1 MQIVNVTKKSRE
13 STYPTKQFSLY
24 AIHSCFLGFSLKQ
37 SGYSNIARK
46 YHFRFK
52 RFAKEVHFYFFHE
65 LLILFVF
72 STDSIDSAQLQS
84 TIMSS
89 DFLFAHNAYT
99 KQGPY
104 SNRLRASGFDNY
116 SNSMHALSSAWDKQD
131 AWMRNS
137 QSGNYNEGGYNN
149 SPPYNS
155 TADRGRDRGEG
166 NGRRAASGRGGGGGQ
181 EGYQRVERGQYAPFE
196 RRAYNHIRIGLD
208 QHPLSSISLRETI
221 TDSSK
226 VEQSETNSPR
236 LDGSPGKDQ
245 MYSEQPI
252 RNRHNES
259 FSAGLMKANSS
270 VDTGN
275 NSENLVR

>member
-1 MQIVNVTKKSRE
+1 MFN
-13 STYPTKQFSLY
+13 
-24 AIHSCFLGFSLKQ
+24 
-37 SGYSNIARK
+37 
-46 YHFRFK
+46 
-52 RFAKEVHFYFFHE
+52 
-65 LLILFVF
+65 
-72 STDSIDSAQLQS
+72 
-84 TIMSS
+84 
-89 DFLFAHNAYT
+89 
-99 KQGPY
+99 
-104 SNRLRASGFDNY
+104 
-116 SNSMHALSSAWDKQD
+116 
-131 AWMRNS
+131 
-137 QSGNYNEGGYNN
+137 SGNYNEGGYNN

-275 NSENLVR
+275 NSENLKSSHTYGICFFNPNHIISYDQLESHTTTCPDAKWFNTFYNGQDSDA